1 MKVHLWVF
9 ANLLPVQNYWEILL
23 ESRLNCSHFIERT
36 LEIAKLSRPSLCATE
51 LEKNPLGRRKCCLKD
66 LVFLFI
72 SGKKSFRLQLILS
85 ENTGFAIAPYFQV
98 GQLSWMRS
106 NISEEANQICQLGKS
121 DLSVQKSDV
130 LQIFGA
136 ANISEL
142 ENCKDMSRYEFPLL
156 PLRCTYYRW
165 WSLLLFH
172 FFLGFPI
179 MSFALGLLKLY
190 RLAIFKKKITH
201 EFNSQCSLFSFA
213 NIQQVEIARYL
224 AVSRL
229 L

>member
-1 MKVHLWVF
+1 MLVCVSFPVPFLIFKLWLYLAIKENEKLLVLMKVHLWVF
-9 ANLLPVQNYWEILL
+9 ANLLPVQDYWEILL

-51 LEKNPLGRRKCCLKD
+51 LEKKSTWAPKLLPERFG
-66 LVFLFI
+66 VFVYLR
-72 SGKKSFRLQLILS
+72 KKSFRLQLILS

-142 ENCKDMSRYEFPLL
+142 ENCKDVSRYEFPLL

-172 FFLGFPI
+172 FFLGSPI

-190 RLAIFKKKITH
+190 RLAIF
-201 EFNSQCSLFSFA
+201 
-213 NIQQVEIARYL
+213 
-224 AVSRL
+224 
-229 L
+229 